1 MPFLIGLLTPVF
13 SLRMCPLNPLFLPL
27 AATQPVLMRH
37 CGHQID
43 MHIIDGGY
51 TAGFTEHV
59 FALMPLLGFAFARRI
74 RDLHDK
80 RLFIR
85 V

>member
-13 SLRMCPLNPLFLPL
+13 SLRMGPLNPLFLPL

-43 MHIIDGGY
+43 KHIIDGGY
-51 TAGFTEHV
+51 NGACDRV
-59 FALMPLLGFAFARRI
+59 RRSI
-74 RDLHDK
+74 CSTSKISLW
-80 RLFIR
+80 
-85 V
+85 